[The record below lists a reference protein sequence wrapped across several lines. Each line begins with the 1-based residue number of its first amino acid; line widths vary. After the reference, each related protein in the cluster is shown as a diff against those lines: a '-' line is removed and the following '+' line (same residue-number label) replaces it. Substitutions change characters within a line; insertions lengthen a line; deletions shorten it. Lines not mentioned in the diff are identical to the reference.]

1 MMKFSYIF
9 LVAFLLTASLFSNN
23 ANAAPAYAFRVKF
36 KDKNGTKTFADSLS
50 FLSSKALMRRAK
62 QGIPLDSTD
71 LPVVQTYI
79 DTVMTTAAA
88 VKLHNVSKW
97 FNQVVVITFDSSKI
111 TQLQSLPMVASV
123 KLVARYANGV
133 FKTDN
138 NPVVG
143 GKFANEINANKTT
156 GNSAYY
162 GLSFQQIDLI
172 QSDCLHD
179 LGYRGEGIDIAVF
192 DVNFRYAN
200 TCAAFDSMQLEN
212 RVKDTHNFVK
222 DTSYV
227 YALSI
232 PNDHGMNVLSCMAS
246 IRPSVFVGSAP
257 KANYFL
263 YITEDISSEQPIE
276 EDNWLSAAERAD
288 SIGVDLINS
297 SLGYNMY
304 DQPHTS
310 YTYANMDGQTSLI
323 VRAANKA
330 VSKGIFVVQ
339 AQGNEG
345 AGAWL
350 YMLTPADGDSVY
362 SVGSVDGSGA
372 WGQSGYGPTY
382 SGTIKPDGVCMGMG
396 VVVLASSCNT
406 GTTNGSSFASPTMC
420 GAIACLWQAHPQ
432 LTVWQLRD
440 LLRKSSSHFSN
451 PNNTL
456 GYGIPDFCMA
466 HNIVLGVEE
475 EPVVHTDFV
484 VFPNP
489 TQTEFFIRSLSPSE
503 EACQLMLIN
512 QQGQVILKRSIRKSW
527 SYESDFMSSL
537 PAGNYHILIS
547 NGTRIQSIPLS
558 KQ

>member
-1 MMKFSYIF
+1 MKFAYLLLLFGILF
-9 LVAFLLTASLFSNN
+9 QVATSKRVT
-23 ANAAPAYAFRVKF
+23 AAPAYAYRVTF
-36 KDKNGTKTFADSLS
+36 KDKNGTKSFADSLS
-50 FLSSKALMRRAK
+50 FLSPKALLRRSK

-71 LPVVQTYI
+71 LPVVQAYI

-111 TQLQSLPMVASV
+111 TQLQALPMVASV

-133 FKTDN
+133 FKTDDA
-138 NPVVG
+138 VIG
-143 GKFANEINANKTT
+143 GKFEEEISAQKTT

-200 TCAAFDSMQLEN
+200 TCAAFDSMQSEG

-227 YALSI
+227 YAVSI

-276 EDNWLSAAERAD
+276 EDNWLSAAERSD

-297 SLGYNMY
+297 SLGYNLY

-330 VSKGIFVVQ
+330 VAKGIFVVQ

-345 AGAWL
+345 AGAWI

-362 SVGSVDGSGA
+362 SVGSVNGSGA

-420 GAIACLWQAHPQ
+420 GAIACLWQAHPD
-432 LTVWQLRD
+432 LTVWELRD

-475 EPVVHTDFV
+475 APVVPTDYV

-489 TQTEFFIRSLSPSE
+489 TQTEFFIRSLSPSQE
-503 EACQLMLIN
+503 TCQLILLN
-512 QQGQVILKRSIRKSW
+512 SQGQVITKRLMKKSW
-527 SYESDFMSSL
+527 TYESDFMHSV
-537 PAGNYHILIS
+537 PAGNYQILIS
-547 NGTRIQSIPLS
+547 NGTRIQSIPVTKL
-558 KQ
+558 